1 VNHLDLVPDTATKAL
16 RILRTVF
23 EIARRDG
30 LIPVNPAVDVTPPQ
44 GTPRLTSPCVD

>member
-1 VNHLDLVPDTATKAL
+1 VNHLDLVSDTATKAL

-30 LIPVNPAVDVTPPQ
+30 LIPVNPAVDVKPPKA
-44 GTPRLTSPCVD
+44 RLASPARALI